1 MIGFILEKIVACGK
15 YLSDQGFAERALDV
29 RQHSPVLLLFHERL
43 IYCLTF
49 LPTVLHSTI
58 NTTLTENV
66 QKGHSAQSFFLYQ
79 YFMNKGGRCWVK
91 LPKITG

>member
-15 YLSDQGFAERALDV
+15 YLSRHGFAERALDV

-66 QKGHSAQSFFLYQ
+66 QKGHSGQSFFLYQ
-79 YFMNKGGRCWVK
+79 YFMKIGGRCWGK